1 MAVREDMDSL
11 TTVLQKL
18 KANKQDNEIAVT
30 SKGMVFLKGKLY
42 LKKDLHIIKTFRFEG
57 ESDPAEQAIIYL
69 IRSND
74 GVVGYGLD
82 NYGMYTNHTSD
93 GFAELIEE
101 MNVRPGI

>member
-30 SKGMVFLKGKLY
+30 NKGMVFLKGKLY
-42 LKKDLHIIKTFRFEG
+42 QKKDLHIIQTFRFEG
-57 ESDPAEQAIIYL
+57 EPDPAEQAIIYL
-69 IRSND
+69 IRAND

-93 GFAELIEE
+93 GFAELVEE
-101 MNVRPGI
+101 MNVRPGK